1 MKKIKEMISLIVI
14 LLTLTGCVKMEVN
27 MEIRKDK
34 SMTLGIIQAANESL
48 INQGTADLLDEEEK
62 KEFQDAGYKIEDYKE
77 KEMIGY
83 KITKEIKNI
92 DEVSTKE
99 EITSDLGL
107 NELKDNNYIFTIKK
121 GLFKNTYKATLKN
134 SDTEQINDSLNND
147 LTDNSNPDDILE
159 DDSLTDEEITIDNDI
174 TIENEDE
181 TIDIIEEDNSN
192 NSLEDFDYSAL
203 MSGIEVSM
211 KVKLPYKALSNN
223 ATTIENDGTTLTWD
237 LMNFKEEEIKF
248 EFEMYNTKNII
259 IISSI
264 GLIII
269 LLIIF
274 LIIKKTKKKKTI
286 INNNNN
292 LETNSYIT
300 QQQNTNPNMTQVPT
314 QETQQQL
321 NNNNQTDIISTA
333 QEQVINSNKQLNNIQ
348 TNQVENQNPVQT
360 PTNIPIQE
368 QQPLNI
374 TPQNNIPIFEPI
386 QPTPVQ
392 NPIQTNSNT
401 IFNQT
406 VHLETPNISINQ
418 NEITQNQPINNIN
431 QTITTPVNNTINE
444 QPIIQNQNIFEKVQ
458 STNNVFE
465 NNIST
470 TTTIQQVQ
478 NNTPQIP
485 NQQINQNGP
494 IENNN
499 QQFNSNPI
507 FTPQE
512 QPQTNSVQQPINLE
526 PLPNPMNLEQIGV
539 STEIQQQTEEQNIP
553 TQQPSQY
560 DSILSNNT
568 DN

>member
-14 LLTLTGCVKMEVN
+14 LFTLTGCVKMEVN

-92 DEVSTKE
+92 DEVSTEE

-134 SDTEQINDSLNND
+134 SDTEQINDTLNND
-147 LTDNSNPDDILE
+147 LQDNSNPDDILE

-181 TIDIIEEDNSN
+181 TLDITEEDNSN
-192 NSLEDFDYSAL
+192 NSLEDLDYSAL

-274 LIIKKTKKKKTI
+274 LIIKKTKKKNNT
-286 INNNNN
+286 NNNNN
-292 LETNSYIT
+292 LETNSNIT
-300 QQQNTNPNMTQVPT
+300 QQQNTNPNLTQVPT
-314 QETQQQL
+314 QETQQPL
-321 NNNNQTDIISTA
+321 NNNNQTNIISTP
-333 QEQVINSNKQLNNIQ
+333 QEQVINSNQQLNNIQ
-348 TNQVENQNPVQT
+348 TNQVENQNEFQT
-360 PTNIPIQE
+360 PTNIPIPE
-368 QQPLNI
+368 QQPINI
-374 TPQNNIPIFEPI
+374 TPQNNMPIFEPI
-386 QPTPVQ
+386 HTTQVQP
-392 NPIQTNSNT
+392 PIQTNLNT

-406 VHLETPNISINQ
+406 KPLETPNISINQ
-418 NEITQNQPINNIN
+418 NEISQNQPINNIN
-431 QTITTPVNNTINE
+431 RTIATPVNNTINE
-444 QPIIQNQNIFEKVQ
+444 QPIIQNQSIFEKVQ

-470 TTTIQQVQ
+470 ITPIQQVQ

-507 FTPQE
+507 FAPQE
-512 QPQTNSVQQPINLE
+512 HPQTVKQQEPITLN
-526 PLPNPMNLEQIGV
+526 PLPEPMNLEQIGV

-553 TQQPSQY
+553 AQQPSQY

>member
-92 DEVSTKE
+92 DEVSTEE

-147 LTDNSNPDDILE
+147 LPDNSNPDDILE

-181 TIDIIEEDNSN
+181 TIDITEEDNSN

-274 LIIKKTKKKKTI
+274 LIIKKTKKKTI
-286 INNNNN
+286 TNNNNN
-292 LETNSYIT
+292 LETNSNIT
-300 QQQNTNPNMTQVPT
+300 QQQNTNPNLTQGPT
-314 QETQQQL
+314 QETQQPL
-321 NNNNQTDIISTA
+321 NNNNQTNIISTP
-333 QEQVINSNKQLNNIQ
+333 QEQVINSNQQLNNIQ
-348 TNQVENQNPVQT
+348 TNQVENQNTVQT
-360 PTNIPIQE
+360 LTNIPIQE
-368 QQPLNI
+368 QQPINI
-374 TPQNNIPIFEPI
+374 TPQNNVPIFEPF
-386 QPTPVQ
+386 QPNPVQ
-392 NPIQTNSNT
+392 PPIQTNSNT

-406 VHLETPNISINQ
+406 EHLETPNISINQ
-418 NEITQNQPINNIN
+418 NAISQNQPINNIN

-444 QPIIQNQNIFEKVQ
+444 QPIIQNQSIFEKVK

-470 TTTIQQVQ
+470 TTPTQQVQ
-478 NNTPQIP
+478 NNTTQIP

-494 IENNN
+494 TENNN

-539 STEIQQQTEEQNIP
+539 STEVQQQTEEQNIP
-553 TQQPSQY
+553 AQQPSQY

-568 DN
+568 DK